1 MIDDPKRKAREAAAP
16 ASGRAAWRI
25 DEMVIGV
32 DADDNEIG
40 PISRAEAHNGQGVL
54 HRAFMVLLLDSQG
67 RILIARRS
75 GLKRL
80 WPGIWADS
88 CAGHPLPGQDLAE
101 AANKRLV
108 EELGCSATLTPI
120 GRFIYRAQ
128 WGGAGTE
135 YESCHVFV
143 GRACS
148 EIKPDPAEVSEV
160 EYISR
165 EQLDEEIAARRGDF
179 APWLVDCLRAVTIPT
194 SI

>member
-1 MIDDPKRKAREAAAP
+1 MIADPNRMAREAAAP
-16 ASGRAAWRI
+16 ASGRAAWRT

-40 PISRAEAHNGQGVL
+40 PISRAEAHSGHGQL

-88 CAGHPLPGQDLAE
+88 CAGHPLPGQDLVE
-101 AANKRLV
+101 AAKKRLV
-108 EELGCSATLTPI
+108 EELGCTAVLTPI
-120 GRFIYRAQ
+120 GRFIYHAQ

-135 YESCHVFV
+135 YESCHVLV

-148 EIKPDPAEVSEV
+148 QIVPDPAEVSEV
-160 EYISR
+160 EYLPL
-165 EQLDEEIAARRGDF
+165 EELKVEIAARRADF
-179 APWLVDCLRAVTIPT
+179 APWLVDCLHAVTIPA